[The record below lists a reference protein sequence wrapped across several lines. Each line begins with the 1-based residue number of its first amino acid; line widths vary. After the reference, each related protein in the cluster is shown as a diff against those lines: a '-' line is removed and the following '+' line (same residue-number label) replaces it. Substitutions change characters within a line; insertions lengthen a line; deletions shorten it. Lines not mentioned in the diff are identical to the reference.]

1 MTQTIDPQAQPT
13 VVGQPTRRK
22 DAPDKLMGRARF
34 VADLPFPGLL
44 HARLVLSPYGHARI
58 LAIDTAAAEAIPGV
72 VAVFTAQTLKLA
84 HANSS
89 SRSQSPLAQ
98 KEVYWC
104 GHPVAVVVAE
114 SEEVAQDG
122 AFAVEVD
129 YDPLPVVIDSAM
141 ALKSDSPLTRARRED
156 EVSEIAGGGAHAAVS
171 EESVEDEPVEDLSQN
186 VSDKAHVHMGD
197 IEAGFRAAEVIVE
210 RTYGTRPVHQSYL
223 ETQSIT
229 VVPSPSGHHLT
240 VWPSTQTMFGVR
252 SDIARA
258 VNLPERQVRVESVP
272 IGGAF
277 GGKFGLH
284 EPLAAALAMQVRR
297 PVRLA
302 YTRQE
307 DLLAGNPAP
316 QTVAT
321 VKLGAKRDGT
331 LVALQAR
338 GIFDA
343 GAYPGA
349 SAGLGCYILNST
361 YRCPNVDIRG
371 YEVLTNKVGVGAYR
385 APDAPQMTFAL
396 ESTVDELCRQLGMD
410 SLAFRLQNAY
420 KEGDPTD
427 DRGGKL
433 PRIGLIECLERI
445 QQHPLWKEQA
455 AHKEAPEELKDWKIG
470 IGLSVGGWPGGTEPA
485 AAACRLESD
494 GTVTVVVGTVD
505 LTGSDTSLA
514 LIAAQAMGLS
524 EDVVNTVHDNTD
536 TMPYSGG
543 TGGSKTTYSMG
554 PAVIAAA
561 RDARNQILAIAGELL
576 EAAVEDLEIENG
588 KVVVKGAPGKSIELA
603 KVAGATM
610 RFAGQY
616 EPVYGRGRA
625 AVSKNSPMF
634 SAHLAR
640 VAVDGETGE
649 VRVLDYIA
657 VQDVGRAINPAEVEG
672 QVHGGVAQGIGW
684 ALFEGLEYDENGQLL
699 NSTLMDYALPHS
711 QDVPNITPILI
722 EIPSALGPF
731 GAKGVGEPPVVPV
744 AGAIAN
750 AIYDAVGARVTQ
762 LPMTP
767 ERVFNAMNASR
778 AVLK

>member
-1 MTQTIDPQAQPT
+1 MTRTIDTQAQS
-13 VVGQPTRRK
+13 VIVGHPTRRK
-22 DAPDKLMGRARF
+22 DAPEKLTGRTRF
-34 VADLPFPGLL
+34 VGDLSFPGLL

-58 LAIDTAAAEAIPGV
+58 LAIDTAAAQAIPGV
-72 VAVFTAQTLKLA
+72 VAVFTAETLKLA
-84 HANSS
+84 HAKSG
-89 SRSQSPLAQ
+89 SRAQAPLAQ

-114 SEEVAQDG
+114 SKEAAQDG

-129 YDPLPVVIDSAM
+129 YDPLPVVIDSAA
-141 ALKSDSPLTRARRED
+141 ALKPKSPLARLRNKD
-156 EVSEIAGGGAHAAVS
+156 EVSEIAGGDVHAAVS
-171 EESVEDEPVEDLSQN
+171 EESVEEEPVEDLSQN
-186 VSDKAHVHMGD
+186 VSDKAHINTGD

-229 VVPSPSGHHLT
+229 VVPSPSAHHLT
-240 VWPSTQTMFGVR
+240 VWPSTQSLFGVR
-252 SDIARA
+252 SAIARA

-297 PVRLA
+297 PVRLI

-316 QTVAT
+316 QTVVT
-321 VKLGAKRDGT
+321 LKLGAKRDGT

-349 SAGLGCYILNST
+349 SAGLGCYILTST
-361 YRCPNVDIRG
+361 YRCPNMDVRG

-396 ESTVDELCRQLGMD
+396 EAAVDELCQQLDMD
-410 SLAFRLQNAY
+410 SLAFRLKNAHR
-420 KEGDPTD
+420 EGDPTD
-427 DRGGKL
+427 AHGGKL
-433 PRIGLIECLERI
+433 PHIGLMACLEKI
-445 QQHPLWKEQA
+445 QQHPLWKDRA
-455 AHKEAPEELKDWKIG
+455 AYTEPPAELKGWKIG
-470 IGLSVGGWPGGTEPA
+470 IGLAAGGWPGATEPA

-494 GTVTVVVGTVD
+494 GTLTVIVGTVD

-514 LIAAQAMGLS
+514 LIAAQTLGLS
-524 EDVVNTVHDNTD
+524 ENVVNIAHDNTD

-561 RDARNQILAIAGELL
+561 QDARNQILTIAGELL
-576 EAAVEDLEIENG
+576 EAAPEDLEIENG
-588 KVVVKGAPGKSIELA
+588 KVVVKGVPGKSIELA
-603 KVAGATM
+603 QVAAVST

-634 SAHLAR
+634 SAHVAR
-640 VAVDGETGE
+640 VAVDAETGE
-649 VRVLDYIA
+649 VRVLDYVA
-657 VQDVGRAINPAEVEG
+657 AQDVGRAINPAEVEG
-672 QVHGGVAQGIGW
+672 QVHGGVTQGIGW

-699 NSTLMDYALPHS
+699 TSTLMDYALPHS
-711 QDVPNITPILI
+711 QDVPNITSILV
-722 EIPSALGPF
+722 ELPSLLGPF

-750 AIYDAVGARVTQ
+750 AIYDAVGARLTQ

-767 ERVFNAMNASR
+767 ERVFNAIKKQS
-778 AVLK
+778 

>member
-1 MTQTIDPQAQPT
+1 MTQTIDPQAQT
-13 VVGQPTRRK
+13 VVGQPTRRQ
-22 DAPDKLMGRARF
+22 DAPDKLTGRARF
-34 VADLPFPGLL
+34 VGDLPFPGLL

-58 LAIDTAAAEAIPGV
+58 RSIDTSAAKNIPGV
-72 VAVFTAQTLKLA
+72 VAVYTAGTLKLA

-89 SRSQSPLAQ
+89 SRQQSPLAQ
-98 KEVYWC
+98 EEVYWC
-104 GHPVAVVVAE
+104 GHPVAVVLGE
-114 SEEVAQDG
+114 SEEAAQDG
-122 AFAVEVD
+122 VFAVEVD
-129 YDPLPVVIDSAM
+129 YDLLPVVIDPVA
-141 ALKSDSPLTRARRED
+141 AFKLESPLARSRNKD

-171 EESVEDEPVEDLSQN
+171 EENDEEEAAEALSQN
-186 VSDKAHVHMGD
+186 VSDKAHIHTGD
-197 IEAGFRAAEVIVE
+197 IEAGFSAADVIVE

-240 VWPSTQTMFGVR
+240 VWPSTQTLFGVR
-252 SDIARA
+252 ADIAQA
-258 VNLPERQVRVESVP
+258 VNLPPRQVRVESAP

-284 EPLAAALAMQVRR
+284 EPLAAALAMQIRR
-297 PVRLA
+297 PVRLV

-316 QTVAT
+316 QTVVT
-321 VKLGAKRDGT
+321 IKMGAKRDGT
-331 LVALQAR
+331 LVALQAH
-338 GIFDA
+338 GLFDT

-349 SAGLGCYILNST
+349 SAGLGCYILIST
-361 YRCPNVDIRG
+361 YRCPNMDVRG

-396 ESTVDELCRQLGMD
+396 ESTVDELCHQLGMD
-410 SLAFRLQNAY
+410 GVTFRAMNAHR
-420 KEGDPTD
+420 EGDPTD
-427 DRGGKL
+427 AHGGTL
-433 PRIGLIECLERI
+433 PHIGILECLE
-445 QQHPLWKEQA
+445 QVKQHPLWKERATQ
-455 AHKEAPEELKDWKIG
+455 KESPAEHPSWKIG
-470 IGLSVGGWPGGTEPA
+470 VGLSVGGWPGGTEPA
-485 AAACRLESD
+485 AAACRLEAD
-494 GTVTVVVGTVD
+494 GTVTVVIGTVD

-514 LIAAQAMGLS
+514 LIAAQTMGLS
-524 EDVVNTVHDNTD
+524 SDVVNVAHDNTD

-561 RDARNQILAIAGELL
+561 QDARNQLLAVAGELL
-576 EAAVEDLEIENG
+576 EAAAEDLEIENG
-588 KVVVKGAPGKSIELA
+588 KVIVKGVPGKSIELA
-603 KVAGATM
+603 QVAASTM

-640 VAVDGETGE
+640 VAVDTETGE
-649 VRVLDYIA
+649 VHVLDYIA

-672 QVHGGVAQGIGW
+672 QIQGGVTQGIGW
-684 ALFEGLEYDENGQLL
+684 ALFEGFEYDENGQLL
-699 NSTLMDYALPHS
+699 TSTLMDYALPHS
-711 QDVPNITPILI
+711 EDVPNIASIML

-767 ERVFNAMNASR
+767 ERVFNAMHTS
-778 AVLK
+778 